1 MKREIKPKI
10 IVLDMDGTLIG
21 AEGKVS
27 ERNRAALDSAA
38 REGVIIAIATGRRHS
53 YAMKILRTLDLPPSC
68 PIISS
73 NGAVTRNF
81 DSRLLHRSF
90 LDRET
95 ALWLCTHLLEYRNAL
110 VLTFDKVGEDGEDG
124 PGALVVEELDNL
136 HQSISGWMVSNAPWM
151 ETHVPITGI
160 FDDLESMPI
169 QAMLCG
175 NLERMRAAEGLLLAH
190 EHVISEGY
198 TPADRVHTARVAV
211 HRTEYPARD
220 LCIVDLLPAGCSKGA
235 ALLQLCRDHG
245 IAAEDTV
252 AIGDNWN
259 DVSLFEAAGRSV
271 VMGNAPEDLQEMAAR
286 RGWSVGRTNLDDGV
300 AIAIEGFLGS

>member
-1 MKREIKPKI
+1 MKPKI

-27 ERNRAALDSAA
+27 ERNAAALDRAT
-38 REGVIIAIATGRRHS
+38 REGVLIAIATGRRHS
-53 YAMKILRTLDLPPSC
+53 YAMKILRMLQLDGAC

-73 NGAVTRNF
+73 NGAVTRTF

-124 PGALVVEELDNL
+124 AGALVVEELDNL
-136 HQSISGWMVSNAPWM
+136 HQSIGGWMVSNAPWI
-151 ETHVPITGI
+151 ETHVPITRI
-160 FDDLESMPI
+160 FEDPENMPI

-175 NLERMRAAEGLLLAH
+175 NLERMRAAEELLLAH
-190 EHVISEGY
+190 EHIISEGY
-198 TPADRVHTARVAV
+198 TPAERIHTARVAV

-220 LCIVDLLPAGCSKGA
+220 LCIVDLLPAKCSKGA
-235 ALLQLCRDHG
+235 ALLQLCEDHG
-245 IAAEDTV
+245 VRPEETV

-259 DVSLFEAAGRSV
+259 DVSLFEVAGQSV
-271 VMGNAPEDLQEMAAR
+271 VMGNAPEDLQEMAQR
-286 RGWSVGRTNLDDGV
+286 RGWAVGRTNVDDGV

>member
-1 MKREIKPKI
+1 MKPKI

-27 ERNRAALDSAA
+27 ERNCAALDRAT
-38 REGVIIAIATGRRHS
+38 REGVLIAIATGRRHS
-53 YAMKILRTLDLPPSC
+53 YAMKILRTLALDGAC

-73 NGAVTRNF
+73 NGAVTRTF

-124 PGALVVEELDNL
+124 AGALVVEELDNL
-136 HQSISGWMVSNAPWM
+136 HQSISGWMVANAPWI
-151 ETHVPITGI
+151 ETHVPITRI
-160 FDDLESMPI
+160 FEDPENMPI

-175 NLERMRAAEGLLLAH
+175 NLERMRDAEELLLAH
-190 EHVISEGY
+190 EHIISEGY
-198 TPADRVHTARVAV
+198 TPAERVHTARVAV

-220 LCIVDLLPAGCSKGA
+220 LCIVDLLPAKCSKGA
-235 ALLQLCRDHG
+235 ALLQLCEDHG
-245 IAAEDTV
+245 VRPEETV

-259 DVSLFEAAGRSV
+259 DVSLFEVAGRSV
-271 VMGNAPEDLQEMAAR
+271 VMGNAPEDLQEMAQR
-286 RGWSVGRTNLDDGV
+286 RGWAVGRTNVDDGV